1 MQVNFED
8 AKFFGLLVTQAIAF
22 VLFIGIC
29 GIAYHLTG
37 HVVRQREEGLIYLI
51 DAQMPNK
58 SRWECLAARMIAT
71 HLAFDMIYLPA
82 WIVCGAVV
90 GSIIFPHSN
99 AGWYVLLYF
108 MAGLAMTR

>member
-1 MQVNFED
+1 MQVDFED

-71 HLAFDMIYLPA
+71 HLAFDMMYLPA

-90 GSIIFPHSN
+90 GSIIYPHSN